1 MAVGCWLSC
10 ASDGERQIYQLHAH
24 FYQQPYCTHQ
34 PIAQQNNNNAF
45 FFKSIQPSRQRP
57 RRTHGRAQAW
67 HGITPVSSHC
77 TLGGGCGLRRA
88 WPPQAYPCARHPLPP
103 PHHPPRHMYAIR
115 SSVPHS
121 LQSVGALRRP
131 SQEPRPRQAW
141 SPSCCKGRTART
153 SPAHGA
159 TAGTACSYC
168 TRGRSSSPPRH
179 RSPPARCRPACG

>member
-34 PIAQQNNNNAF
+34 PIAQQNNNRVFLQVDPAQPPAPPENAWACA
-45 FFKSIQPSRQRP
+45 
-57 RRTHGRAQAW
+57 GM
-67 HGITPVSSHC
+67 
-77 TLGGGCGLRRA
+77 
-88 WPPQAYPCARHPLPP
+88 ARHHTGELALHSRRGLWPAQSMAACRPTRARPP
-103 PHHPPRHMYAIR
+103 PPYHPPRHMYAIR

-131 SQEPRPRQAW
+131 SQESRPRQAW

-168 TRGRSSSPPRH
+168 TRGRNSSPPRH